1 MSGPGQR
8 LALIGGGGFSKEI
21 SEIARALGHTVE
33 DTYSTAPEVQ
43 VGRYRGYLDALLAD
57 RAEFDGVVLA
67 VGGVSR
73 RAIRARAELI
83 AWLDR
88 HDFSCPALVS
98 PRAILSTDVAVG
110 DGAFVAHG
118 VIVNADAR
126 LGRFSVLNSA
136 AIVGH
141 DTVIGENCTISP
153 GAFLGGRCTIGA
165 DSLVGPLAKVLQ
177 GLTLGRRVTVGMG
190 CNVLRVLPD
199 DATIWPRADIVA
211 TAPKSS

>member
-1 MSGPGQR
+1 LSQN
-8 LALIGGGGFSKEI
+8 LALIGGGGFAKEI
-21 SEIARALGHTVE
+21 AEVARALGYRIE
-33 DTYSTAPEVQ
+33 ATYSTSTDVQ
-43 VGRYRGYLDALLAD
+43 IGRYRGYLDALLAD

-88 HDFSCPALVS
+88 HDLPCPPLVS
-98 PRAILSTDVAVG
+98 PRAILSADVAVG
-110 DGAFVAHG
+110 AGAFVAHG

-190 CNVLRVLPD
+190 CNVLRALPD
-199 DATIWPRADIVA
+199 DATVWPRPDIVA
-211 TAPKSS
+211 TAPKSA

>member
-1 MSGPGQR
+1 MTSETKR

-21 SEIARALGHTVE
+21 AEIARALGHMVE

-57 RAEFDGVVLA
+57 RTEFDGVVLA

-88 HDFSCPALVS
+88 HAFPCPALVS
-98 PRAILSTDVAVG
+98 PRAIVSPDVAVG
-110 DGAFVAHG
+110 AGAFVAHG
-118 VIVNADAR
+118 VIVNADAS
-126 LGRFSVLNSA
+126 LGRFCVLNSA

-141 DTVIGENCTISP
+141 DAVVGDNATISP
-153 GAFLGGRCTIGA
+153 GAFIGGQCKIGA
-165 DSLVGPLAKVLQ
+165 NSLVGPLAKVLQ
-177 GLTLGRRVTVGMG
+177 GLTLGQGVTVGMG
-190 CNVLRVLPD
+190 CNVLRTLPD
-199 DATIWPRADIVA
+199 NATIWPRTDIVA
-211 TAPKSS
+211 PAPKPA